1 MNAAHTPDQSRIV
14 VALDPQRPTP
24 DALLAAAAIAGDMV
38 GEIQGVF
45 VENTSL
51 LRLAG
56 HPIAREL
63 AIRAGA
69 AELRAP
75 EPLALEWQLRRC
87 AAEVSR
93 VFEQAAR
100 RLKRRCTFQVR
111 QGLVLAELAQ
121 AALGAE
127 LLAIGLTR
135 RDPARSWFGADPV
148 RLLDSALRRIA
159 FVPEGASLDDGTLL
173 CLDRGPG
180 GDLAAG
186 VAAEIAQ
193 RTALHVRAFG
203 EMLPAYPVASP
214 GLGALGRRGSA
225 ADGLLDPLVLSVA
238 ARTTAAQMIVLPG
251 EAPGLTADVLRRLL
265 ARVSCTVLIVR

>member
-1 MNAAHTPDQSRIV
+1 MNAARTPDRSRIV

-24 DALLAAAAIAGDMV
+24 DALLAAAAIASDV
-38 GEIQGVF
+38 AGEIQGVF
-45 VENTSL
+45 VENATL

-69 AELRAP
+69 TGLRTP

-87 AAEVSR
+87 AEEVSR
-93 VFEQAAR
+93 VFGQAAR
-100 RLKRRCTFQVR
+100 RLRRRCTFQVR

-121 AALGAE
+121 AALDAE
-127 LLAIGLTR
+127 LLAIGLAR

-159 FVPEGASLDDGTLL
+159 FVPEGATLDDGTLL

-180 GDLAAG
+180 GELAAG

-193 RTALHVRAFG
+193 RTALQLRAFG
-203 EMLPAYPVASP
+203 ETVPVHLAASP
-214 GLGALGRRGSA
+214 GLGASGRRGSA
-225 ADGLLDPLVLSVA
+225 AGDLLDPLVLAATARAAA
-238 ARTTAAQMIVLPG
+238 ARMIVLPAA
-251 EAPGLTADVLRRLL
+251 APGLTADVLRRLL
-265 ARVSCTVLIVR
+265 ARVSCTVLVVR